1 MRLLT
6 RLRARA
12 DTAYDDTYH
21 HKLRGRMWNALADTE
36 FDDRHGSDAPTGLA
50 FSNPFPPYDMSEGDN
65 RTLLVASPNR
75 DLLGEIA
82 ANFDSNPE
90 LNIGEMPFEITD
102 QSVLAPDVGEPG
114 TKGVIET
121 GTGVL
126 VRIPPWKFDD
136 YGIDIDSDQS
146 EFWKEQHTLDPFQ
159 TQIENNLDWKHG
171 HFAPEDLPGP
181 SDVTGDLFD
190 SYELIKTF
198 ALPVTVTEGQQETW
212 ILSKWKFGYRVR
224 DDDHRRHLNLA
235 LDTGIGERNAMGF
248 GFLNIDEDSVVPP
261 GRIAEAEPSDQEVFG

>member
-1 MRLLT
+1 MRLLA

-21 HKLRGRMWNALADTE
+21 HKLRGRMWNALEGTE
-36 FDDRHGSDAPTGLA
+36 FDDRHGSEAPSGLA
-50 FSNPFPPYDMSEGDN
+50 FSNPFPPYDMSEGDS
-65 RTLLVASPNR
+65 RTLLVATPDR

-82 ANFDSNPE
+82 ADFDANPE
-90 LNIGEMPFEITD
+90 LNVGEMPFEITD

-114 TKGVIET
+114 TKGVIES

-136 YGIDIDSDQS
+136 YGIDMDSDQS
-146 EFWKEQHTLDPFQ
+146 EFWKEKHTLDPFQ

-171 HFAPEDLPGP
+171 HFAPDDLPGP
-181 SDVTGDLFD
+181 SDVADDLFD

-198 ALPVTVTEGQQETW
+198 PLPVTVTEGEQETW
-212 ILSKWKFGYRVR
+212 ILSKWQFGYRVR
-224 DDDHRRHLNLA
+224 DPDHRRHLNLA

-248 GFLNIDEDSVVPP
+248 GFVNINEGTKETVV
-261 GRIAEAEPSDQEVFG
+261 G

>member
-1 MRLLT
+1 MRLLV

-12 DTAYDDTYH
+12 NAVYDETYH
-21 HKLRGRMWNALADTE
+21 HKLRGRMWRALADTPY
-36 FDDRHGSDAPTGLA
+36 DDRHSSEPPTGLA
-50 FSNPFPPYDMSEGDN
+50 FSNPFPPYDMSAGDS
-65 RTLLVASPNR
+65 RTLLVASPDR

-82 ANFDSNPE
+82 ADFDATPE
-90 LNIGEMPFEITD
+90 LNVGEMPFEITD

-126 VRIPPWKFDD
+126 VRIPPWRFDD
-136 YGIDIDSDQS
+136 YDIDVDSDQS
-146 EFWKEQHTLDPFQ
+146 EFWKPKHTLDPFQ

-181 SDVTGDLFD
+181 SDVDGDLFE

-198 ALPVTVTEGQQETW
+198 PLPVTVTEGERETW

-224 DDDHRRHLNLA
+224 DDTHRRHLNLA

-248 GFLNIDEDSVVPP
+248 GFLNIDEDSREAVV
-261 GRIAEAEPSDQEVFG
+261 SS